1 VSTVQLDLRD
11 TRGYLVADATG
22 RMVGRVESPM
32 TGSSPDRPDAL
43 AVRGGFFTRRR
54 WLVEANDIDRI
65 DESSGVIGLRIAREA
80 IRRFL

>member
-1 VSTVQLDLRD
+1 MSTVQLDLRD
-11 TRGYLVADATG
+11 TRGFLVADATG

-43 AVRGGFFTRRR
+43 AVRSGFLTRRR
-54 WLVEANDIDRI
+54 WLVEATDIDRI
-65 DESSGVIGLRIAREA
+65 DQSSGVIGLRIAREA